1 MSKKYIIVRVLHRF
15 QNNLQFILFRFQ
27 RYSMERMLRLAAAL
41 KYENLQTK
49 TPADDSF
56 KMTALLSV
64 IKPTTLKVLVI
75 SLGYHSCYLV
85 LRLLLRKDRPLA
97 INAYYGF
104 DTFSTPIYEMVNLS
118 QVRSQTQNSSYKLL
132 HYLVPPSSLFWRI

>member
-1 MSKKYIIVRVLHRF
+1 MLLR
-15 QNNLQFILFRFQ
+15 LQKN
-27 RYSMERMLRLAAAL
+27 SMERMLRLAAAF
-41 KYENLQTK
+41 KYEGLQAK
-49 TPADDSF
+49 APADDSF

-64 IKPTTLKVLVI
+64 IKATSLKVLVV

-104 DTFSTPIYEMVNLS
+104 DTFSSPVYEMVNFS
-118 QVRSQTQNSSYKLL
+118 QVLNICSFVHQCNTFTSYLL
-132 HYLVPPSSLFWRI
+132 LIVDMLRPHTAIFRCLQVYICS